1 MSNPYNYF
9 IANRNE
15 DGIPILSQAQWKN
28 LNDTYDKETIIS
40 DLIRLIETT
49 RPPCPLRKISYDSVQ
64 HSFWSLSFSDL
75 KNSILLHEN
84 AKERVIEKFDDY
96 GRNYAEHGLGVIQM
110 GSQFNDV
117 SNYFHQDLR
126 YNCDAWGYKSP
137 IYRWQHSDNL
147 RNVFLALWRL
157 GNDQLSIDSYIMA
170 FRLSAYIATQ
180 FKPQVAKLLY
190 EITNAKTVFDSS
202 CGWGDRLAGFYCS
215 HAKEYYGTDPN
226 DQTYERYLQQCIAYE
241 KFLGSE
247 PQVTK
252 TDDYF
257 IVEGEKRV
265 EIHRTPAE
273 DFDYSILPPID
284 CAFTS
289 PPYFATEKYNTDGK
303 HADEQSWSRYTTY
316 EQWRDGFYLPVNR
329 KTFESLSENGY
340 QFVNIMDPKIKTKRY
355 YASDDLI
362 DDMVANGA
370 HFSGQLGMRIM
381 QRPKN
386 IPKEQLDAF
395 MNKIYIEPVWTFS
408 KKNEKFKLI
417 DEYMN
422 KGALDSFFG

>member
-1 MSNPYNYF
+1 MILYDYLMTH
-9 IANRNE
+9 RNKN
-15 DGIPILSQAQWKN
+15 GVPILSEDKWKEIN
-28 LNDTYDKETIIS
+28 EQFDKKTIIEE
-40 DLIRLIETT
+40 LIRLIETT
-49 RPPCPLRKISYDSVQ
+49 RPPCPLRHISHDAMKHAFWCLSFTDLKNIFISYD
-64 HSFWSLSFSDL
+64 DT
-75 KNSILLHEN
+75 KD
-84 AKERVIEKFDDY
+84 RVIEKFDDY
-96 GRNYAEHGLGVIQM
+96 GRNYKEHGLGVIQM
-110 GSQFNDV
+110 GSQYNDV

-137 IYRWQHSDNL
+137 IYRWNNSDNL

-157 GNDQLSIDSYIMA
+157 GNKELSVDSYIMA

-180 FKPQVAKLLY
+180 FKPQVAKFLY
-190 EITNAKTVFDSS
+190 EITNARTVFDSS

-226 DQTYERYLQQCIAYE
+226 DQTYVRYLQQCIAYE
-241 KFLGSE
+241 KFLGQE
-247 PQVTK
+247 PYVIQK
-252 TDDYF
+252 ENRF
-257 IVEGEKRV
+257 IVQGEKRV

-303 HADEQSWSRYTTY
+303 HADEQSWARYTTY

-329 KTFESLSENGY
+329 KTFNALSSNGY

-362 DDMVANGA
+362 DDMIANGA
-370 HFSGQLGMRIM
+370 YFSGQLGMRIM

-386 IPKEQLDAF
+386 IPKEQLDEF
-395 MNKIYIEPVWTFS
+395 MNKIYIEPVWVFS
-408 KKNEKFKLI
+408 KKHEKFDLTDK
-417 DEYMN
+417 YMN
-422 KGALDSFFG
+422 SGALDSFFA

>member
-1 MSNPYNYF
+1 MTVYDTL
-9 IANRNE
+9 IANRNS
-15 DGIPILSQAQWKN
+15 DGIPILNQEQWKE
-28 LNDTYDKETIIS
+28 LNEQYDKETIIA

-49 RPPCPLRKISYDSVQ
+49 KPPCPLKTITYESMKQ
-64 HSFWSLSFSDL
+64 TFWSLTFADL
-75 KNSILLHEN
+75 KSTFIPHDV
-84 AKERVIEKFDDY
+84 AKERVFEKFQDY
-96 GRNYAEHGLGVIQM
+96 GRNYQEHGLGVIQM
-110 GSQFNDV
+110 GSQYNDV
-117 SNYFHQDLR
+117 SNYFQQTLR
-126 YNCDAWGYKSP
+126 YNCDAWGFKSP
-137 IYRWQHSDNL
+137 IYRWNNSDNL

-157 GNDQLSIDSYIMA
+157 GNDQLSVDSYVMA

-180 FKPQVAKLLY
+180 FKPQVAKFLY

-215 HAKEYYGTDPN
+215 HAQEYYGTDPN
-226 DQTYERYLQQCIAYE
+226 DQTFVNYKKQCIEYE
-241 KFLGSE
+241 TLLGSNYRLTE
-247 PQVTK
+247 GE
-252 TDDYF
+252 DYF
-257 IVEGEKRV
+257 IIQGAKRV
-265 EIHRTPAE
+265 EIHRKPAE
-273 DFDYSILPPID
+273 DFDYSLLPAID

-303 HADEQSWSRYTTY
+303 HSDEQSWSRYTTY

-329 KTFESLSENGY
+329 KTFNALSDNGY

-362 DDMVANGA
+362 DDMTANGA

-386 IPKEQLDAF
+386 IPKAQLDEF

-408 KKNEKFKLI
+408 KKHEPFTLTDKYK
-417 DEYMN
+417 D
-422 KGALDSFFG
+422 KGALDSFFV